1 MKKKR
6 ILRFL
11 CSFALAIAALLTG
24 IKPAFAYT
32 AHTADEAIA
41 WCYSKVGQPIGSGE
55 CVAFIVSYYQY
66 LGVTSPGGN
75 GADYT
80 WNALPAGWKR
90 IQGAQPQKGDILVYT
105 GGYKNYGHVGIYES
119 DRSTFHQNFGG
130 ARHVVH
136 VTYSYNGLANPYWG
150 VIRPDFGNSGQPS
163 SAISW
168 GALGGSTTETNA
180 NIQIRATASSRGTF
194 TGAGVTI
201 WDSAGNVVARKDES
215 PSITGTYM
223 NIFYNINDELHA
235 TLSPGQTY
243 TCKFYCVYNG
253 TRYESGTQSFTTKGS
268 SASNI
273 SWGALGGST
282 TETNANIQI
291 RATASSRGT
300 FTGAGVTIWDS
311 AGNVVA
317 RKDESPSITG
327 TYMNIFYNIND
338 ELHATLSPGQ
348 TYTCKFY
355 CVYNGTR
362 YESGTQSFTTK
373 GSSNVSVTGI
383 GLSRASATLT
393 AGSKLSLTATVS
405 PSNATNKGV
414 SWSSSNAS
422 VATVDSQ
429 GNVTAVKTGTATI
442 TARTNDG
449 GKTASCT
456 ITVSPITIY
465 RLYNPWSGEHFYTS
479 SSSESNHLVS
489 LGWNYEGVAWKSP
502 TSSSTPVYRLYNP
515 WSGDHHYTT
524 DASERR
530 SLLNIGWRDEGIGW
544 YSDDSHGVPVYRLYN
559 PYVTSFYHHYTTSW
573 SECQNLISLGWRDE
587 GIGWY
592 GCK

>member
-11 CSFALAIAALLTG
+11 CSFALAMAALLTG

-163 SAISW
+163 SA
-168 GALGGSTTETNA
+168 
-180 NIQIRATASSRGTF
+180 
-194 TGAGVTI
+194 
-201 WDSAGNVVARKDES
+201 
-215 PSITGTYM
+215 
-223 NIFYNINDELHA
+223 
-235 TLSPGQTY
+235 
-243 TCKFYCVYNG
+243 
-253 TRYESGTQSFTTKGS
+253 
-268 SASNI
+268 I

-573 SECQNLISLGWRDE
+573 SECQSLISLGWHDE